1 MEAGEVAANVAEGMA
16 VQKLMT
22 MLSRWIPLCIAFAAT
37 MTALLKVNLPF
48 ERLKK
53 EINALG

>member
-1 MEAGEVAANVAEGMA
+1 
-16 VQKLMT
+16 MT

-37 MTALLKVNLPF
+37 MTALLKVNLLF